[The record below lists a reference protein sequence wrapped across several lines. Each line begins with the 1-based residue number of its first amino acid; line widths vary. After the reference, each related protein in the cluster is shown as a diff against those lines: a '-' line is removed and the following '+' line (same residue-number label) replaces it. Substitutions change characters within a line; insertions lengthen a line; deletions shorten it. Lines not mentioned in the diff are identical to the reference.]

1 MFNSW
6 KMSRM
11 IKKMTEEASQ
21 AKSQIWT
28 SKSLKLKAKSK
39 DLSLNQTE

>member
-1 MFNSW
+1 MFNNW

-11 IKKMTEEASQ
+11 INKMTEEASLP
-21 AKSQIWT
+21 KSQIWT

-39 DLSLNQTE
+39 DLNSNWIE